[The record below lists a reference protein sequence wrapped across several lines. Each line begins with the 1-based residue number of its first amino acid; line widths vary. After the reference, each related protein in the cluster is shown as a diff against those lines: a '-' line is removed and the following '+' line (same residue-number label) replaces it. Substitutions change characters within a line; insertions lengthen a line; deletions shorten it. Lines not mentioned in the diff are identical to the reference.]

1 VGNDATGGTRLQI
14 DAEAFERLQR
24 LAMYEIVCAMLDLS
38 CEVQETLGL
47 RPDACQVY
55 LLIAVSAVQRHARAP
70 DGAYVGID
78 PIPLSQSGTIS
89 RRRIADASGLPRE
102 TVARHVR
109 NLIGRGL
116 VIEVGR
122 GRLTTPPGLLRD
134 VGPTGLLDRM
144 ARHSAGLANALL
156 RLEVLVPVERPG

>member
-1 VGNDATGGTRLQI
+1 MHRNTTGHVALRL
-14 DAEAFERLQR
+14 DVDGFERVQR
-24 LAMYEIVCAMLDLS
+24 LAMYEIASAMLDLTS
-38 CEVQETLGL
+38 DVQRTLGL

>member
-1 VGNDATGGTRLQI
+1 MGNDATGGTRLQI

>member
-24 LAMYEIVCAMLDLS
+24 LAMYEIVCAMLDLT

-55 LLIAVSAVQRHARAP
+55 LLIAVSAVQRYARAP

-78 PIPLSQSGTIS
+78 PIPLSESGTIS

>member
-144 ARHSAGLANALL
+144 ARHSASLANALL